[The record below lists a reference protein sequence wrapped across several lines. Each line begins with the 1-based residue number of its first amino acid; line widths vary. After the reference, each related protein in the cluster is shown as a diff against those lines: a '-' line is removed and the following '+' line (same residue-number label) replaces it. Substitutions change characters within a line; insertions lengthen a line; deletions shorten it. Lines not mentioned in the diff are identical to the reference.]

1 MDSCCGETTL
11 MRTLKNHIFI
21 DVESFCPGKV
31 FQCYLQELPKKLNFE
46 NYEYILTAAIA
57 HVPGHYLTY
66 VLRLSGSWEQ
76 HNDLEKK
83 VKNVSDK
90 NTLITPHIIMY
101 IKY

>member
-1 MDSCCGETTL
+1 
-11 MRTLKNHIFI
+11 
-21 DVESFCPGKV
+21 
-31 FQCYLQELPKKLNFE
+31 
-46 NYEYILTAAIA
+46 
-57 HVPGHYLTY
+57 VPGHYLTY

-90 NTLITPHIIMY
+90 NTLIAPHIIMY